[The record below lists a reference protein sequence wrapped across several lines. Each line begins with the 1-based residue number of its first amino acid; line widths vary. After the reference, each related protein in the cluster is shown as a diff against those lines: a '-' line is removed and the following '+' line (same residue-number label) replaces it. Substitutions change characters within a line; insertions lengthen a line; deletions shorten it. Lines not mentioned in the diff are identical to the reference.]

1 MEKPTQT
8 TIEEWVKSTTGIFS
22 IKNIYSELRILA
34 PETKA
39 HIRVIM
45 HRLREAGI
53 VVALGKR
60 DGLYRLVEDEAPE
73 ENWQLADKRSVSL
86 KFPFELEK
94 FVRILPK
101 SLIILAGAP
110 GAGKTAFLYN
120 VLCLNMFE
128 FDCHLFNSEMGLTQ
142 INERLYAIEPD
153 IVNPAPFHIRHRED
167 NFSDV
172 IEPDAINLI
181 DYLDLES
188 EVYMIGYELKKILS
202 KLNEGVAI
210 VAIQKPEG
218 RELGYGAGYSLKGAS
233 VYLSMDRGRLKIVKA
248 RERTNNW
255 VDPVNKTWSFRLD
268 NNGAKFMFVHEIEG
282 KENQ

>member
-8 TIEEWVKSTTGIFS
+8 AIEQWVKSTTGVFS
-22 IKNIYSELRILA
+22 LGNIYSELRILA
-34 PETKA
+34 PETK
-39 HIRVIM
+39 HYLRVIM
-45 HRLREAGI
+45 RRLVEKGVLI
-53 VVALGKR
+53 ALGKR
-60 DGLYRLVEDEAPE
+60 DGLYRLVDDEAPE
-73 ENWQLADKRSVSL
+73 ENWQFVDKRIVEL

-101 SLIILAGAP
+101 SLIILAGAS
-110 GAGKTAFLYN
+110 GAGKTAMLYN
-120 VLCLNMFE
+120 ILCLNMYD
-128 FDCHLFNSEMGLTQ
+128 FDIHLFNSEMGLMQ

-153 IVNPAPFHIRHRED
+153 IPNPAPFHIRHRED

-188 EVYMIGYELKKILS
+188 EVYMIGYELKKILH

-218 RELGYGAGYSLKGAS
+218 RELGYGAGYSEKGAS
-233 VYLSMDRGRLKIVKA
+233 VYLSMDRGKLKIVKA
-248 RERTNNW
+248 RERARSE
-255 VDPVNKTWSFRLD
+255 VDPINKAWLFHLD
-268 NNGAKFMFVHEIEG
+268 NRGAKFLNIREG
-282 KENQ
+282 GY